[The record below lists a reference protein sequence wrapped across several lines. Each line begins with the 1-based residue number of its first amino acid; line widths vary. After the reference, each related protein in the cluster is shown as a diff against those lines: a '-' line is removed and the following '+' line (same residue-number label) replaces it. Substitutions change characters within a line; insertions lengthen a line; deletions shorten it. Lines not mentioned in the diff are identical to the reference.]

1 MTKGANSGNR
11 VAVKPIAIV
20 LTEKKKFEAEKWR
33 WRNESK
39 IL

>member
-20 LTEKKKFEAEKWR
+20 LTEKQMIEAENGMVK
-33 WRNESK
+33 
-39 IL
+39 